1 MLEVQGKPKR
11 DVKFRVR
18 EKRVPAQSSFR
29 MEQINQDDLES
40 PLDDGV
46 YADQETYRSHFA
58 ENDRTRTEMEHEN
71 VEHNTEGK
79 IEKRITGKIIRGCL
93 ELNVEASFESVT

>member
-1 MLEVQGKPKR
+1 MLLQR
-11 DVKFRVR
+11 
-18 EKRVPAQSSFR
+18 S
-29 MEQINQDDLES
+29 
-40 PLDDGV
+40 
-46 YADQETYRSHFA
+46 SHFA

-93 ELNVEASFESVT
+93 ELNVEASFESVM

>member
-1 MLEVQGKPKR
+1 ML
-11 DVKFRVR
+11 R
-18 EKRVPAQSSFR
+18 ER
-29 MEQINQDDLES
+29 
-40 PLDDGV
+40 
-46 YADQETYRSHFA
+46 ETMLLQRSSHFA

-93 ELNVEASFESVT
+93 ELNVEAAFESVM

>member
-1 MLEVQGKPKR
+1 MIDRWAHSEPNAALLPTNFSSLLKRVLEVQGKPKR

-46 YADQETYRSHFA
+46 YADQETYKSHFA
-58 ENDRTRTEMEHEN
+58 ENDEAKPEA
-71 VEHNTEGK
+71 EGQ
-79 IEKRITGKIIRGCL
+79 GQ
-93 ELNVEASFESVT
+93 EL